1 MRAGPTV
8 PYGPVSQLTSAMTHV
23 QPLDQ
28 RIVDEF
34 FQLENRR
41 GSKGIAWLYGM
52 VATYGLNPEDLEAG
66 YHWDGHSIVLSN
78 KKRPIR
84 PLHPQWVFLFQLK
97 EKQPHKL
104 QGCWES
110 LSSSLYRAM
119 AHQQVSVNVTD
130 LLLAYRLRK
139 NYYKQ
144 LKQQQTSTPVYAV
157 AS

>member
-1 MRAGPTV
+1 
-8 PYGPVSQLTSAMTHV
+8 MTHAP
-23 QPLDQ
+23 PLDQ

-34 FQLENRR
+34 FQLESRR

-52 VATYGLNPEDLEAG
+52 IATYGIKPEELESG
-66 YHWDGHSIVLSN
+66 YQWDGTAIVLTT

-104 QGCWES
+104 QGCWNP
-110 LSSSLYRAM
+110 LSASLYRAM
-119 AHQQVSVNVTD
+119 AHQQVSFNITD
-130 LLLAYRLRK
+130 LLLAHRLRK
-139 NYYKQ
+139 SYYRQ
-144 LKQQQTSTPVYAV
+144 LKQQQASVPAYAV

>member
-1 MRAGPTV
+1 
-8 PYGPVSQLTSAMTHV
+8 MTHAP
-23 QPLDQ
+23 PLDQ

-34 FQLENRR
+34 FQLESRR

-52 VATYGLNPEDLEAG
+52 IATYGVKPEELESG
-66 YHWDGHSIVLSN
+66 YRWDGTAIVLTT

-104 QGCWES
+104 QGCWNP
-110 LSSSLYRAM
+110 LFASLYRAM
-119 AHQQVSVNVTD
+119 AHQQVSFNITD
-130 LLLAYRLRK
+130 LLLAHRLRRS
-139 NYYKQ
+139 YYRQ
-144 LKQQQTSTPVYAV
+144 LKQQQASVPAYAV

>member
-1 MRAGPTV
+1 
-8 PYGPVSQLTSAMTHV
+8 MTHAP
-23 QPLDQ
+23 PLDQ

-52 VATYGLNPEDLEAG
+52 IATYGTKPEDLEAG
-66 YHWDGHSIVLSN
+66 YHWDGTSIVLTN

-97 EKQPHKL
+97 EKQPHKM
-104 QGCWES
+104 QGRWES
-110 LSSSLYRAM
+110 LYSSLYRAI
-119 AHQQVSVNVTD
+119 AHQQIRFNITD

-139 NYYKQ
+139 SYYRQ
-144 LKQQQTSTPVYAV
+144 LKQQQASVPACVV